1 MKRTPAARLMGA
13 QRRAFRLLALRGV
26 LSMGAGAASAQ
37 EQPPAKPATQ
47 GEGAELAKKLSNP
60 ISDLVSAPFQFNWEQ
75 NVGPQKT
82 PVESAAR

>member
-1 MKRTPAARLMGA
+1 MKRKPA
-13 QRRAFRLLALRGV
+13 GV

-75 NVGPQKT
+75 NVGPQKDTRGERSKIKRVNPRFRSVST
-82 PVESAAR
+82 PRC